1 MAARPVMAGHPES
14 RLQGARALLR
24 GLPRHR
30 KANMKPGMIL
40 VLVGVALIVCAL
52 MDVFK
57 MSQGINL
64 DLGFTSFSKWPP
76 ERWGLLGAGV
86 GVAILG
92 AWTLRAKR

>member
-1 MAARPVMAGHPES
+1 
-14 RLQGARALLR
+14 
-24 GLPRHR
+24 
-30 KANMKPGMIL
+30 MKPGMIL

>member
-1 MAARPVMAGHPES
+1 
-14 RLQGARALLR
+14 
-24 GLPRHR
+24 
-30 KANMKPGMIL
+30 MKPGLIL
-40 VLVGVALIVCAL
+40 ILVGVGLVVCAL
-52 MDVFK
+52 MDVFG

-92 AWTLRAKR
+92 AWLSQGKKR